1 MLLIL
6 KSFQCQKTYHSHPQV
21 LTQGFAKGLD
31 SKHFRLY
38 GPFGLCS
45 VTQLYCC
52 RVKVAIC
59 CSVAKLC
66 PTPCEPMECS
76 TPGFP
81 VFRHL
86 QEFAQT
92 YVHWIS
98 DAIQPSR
105 PLSSPSP
112 PAFNLSQHQ
121 GLFKWVSS
129 LHEVAK
135 GLEFQLQHQSFQW
148 TPRTGWISLQSKGLS
163 RVFSNTTVWKH
174 QFFGAQTS
182 LWSSSH
188 MGTRL
193 LEKP

>member
-6 KSFQCQKTYHSHPQV
+6 KFSVSKDFSYHSHHQV
-21 LTQGFAKGLD
+21 LAQEFAKGLD

-66 PTPCEPMECS
+66 PTPCEPMGCS

-86 QEFAQT
+86 LEFAQT
-92 YVHWIS
+92 YVHWVS
-98 DAIQPSR
+98 DAIQPSH

-112 PAFNLSQHQ
+112 PAFNLAQHQ
-121 GLFKWVSS
+121 GLFKCVTS

-135 GLEFQLQHQSFQW
+135 GLKFQLQHQSFQW
-148 TPRTGWISLQSKGLS
+148 TPRTD
-163 RVFSNTTVWKH
+163 
-174 QFFGAQTS
+174 
-182 LWSSSH
+182 
-188 MGTRL
+188 L
-193 LEKP
+193 L